1 MTAKQRAEVIYTA
14 CLPRA
19 YRPQYHIIAEC
30 PVPYLDRVSP
40 MLLLIFR
47 DRNTGQPNSKIIA
60 GRN

>member
-40 MLLLIFR
+40 MIYLDVKGDERSVF
-47 DRNTGQPNSKIIA
+47 SEKIA